1 MDFETIKCWLKISY
15 SNKAQLLK
23 LSKKGGYTC
32 WLELFNLGCTK
43 VNKMIYGIKDSRHV
57 FMEGLTTIA
66 LVEGMD
72 FNEDCGLNFCDGFVY
87 GKH

>member
-1 MDFETIKCWLKISY
+1 
-15 SNKAQLLK
+15 
-23 LSKKGGYTC
+23 
-32 WLELFNLGCTK
+32 
-43 VNKMIYGIKDSRHV
+43 MIYGIKDSRHV

>member
-1 MDFETIKCWLKISY
+1 
-15 SNKAQLLK
+15 
-23 LSKKGGYTC
+23 
-32 WLELFNLGCTK
+32 
-43 VNKMIYGIKDSRHV
+43 MIYGIKDSIHV

-72 FNEDCGLNFCDGFVY
+72 FNEDHGLNFCDGFVY